1 MPAPPPASF
10 VRPERGIF
18 PALALILVA
27 DFLLANYD
35 CPRLVEGLLDEPAHL
50 ATAFLLLAALPVPRA
65 RPFVVGAALG
75 AVGIDVDH
83 LPGELGW
90 DIITR
95 GTGRPVTHSLATGAA
110 LFLLSRALPTPARAV
125 LAGAASG
132 VVAHLARDLGTGGL
146 PLLWPASE
154 RRVRVPYGAYLTTLL
169 VAGGGMWWRARSR

>member
-1 MPAPPPASF
+1 M
-10 VRPERGIF
+10 
-18 PALALILVA
+18 
-27 DFLLANYD
+27 
-35 CPRLVEGLLDEPAHL
+35 
-50 ATAFLLLAALPVPRA
+50 
-65 RPFVVGAALG
+65 VGAALG

-169 VAGGGMWWRARSR
+169 VAGGGMWWRALPVMAGRRATQDGGIARACSSAWRCLFVAATLWDGCVRPTERIV